1 MLRLRLR
8 LCGALRLVAG
18 RGLNV
23 AFQVLGAA
31 LAQPLDAAAKGLCGY
46 DAAVAAGA
54 AGGTPEAAA
63 AVPLAGAGLLAAAAR
78 IISCSCFVIFFWL
91 DIRICS
97 RFTFLKK
104 PIVL

>member
-1 MLRLRLR
+1 MLRLR

-46 DAAVAAGA
+46 DAAGA